1 MSKVDGAEFKLYY
14 SATALASTD
23 DATLAALTWTE
34 ATEVA
39 NVTRGN
45 ERASSEFRARSG
57 VIRTTGSQEL
67 SLDVTLAYDTSD
79 GFYTALV
86 NAMRDNTEI
95 AIADVDGAIATTG
108 TKGIT
113 GNFKVESM
121 PLEEPDEGPATL
133 DITLVNTSFPN
144 PDYTTPA

>member
-14 SATALASTD
+14 STTPLATAD
-23 DATLAALTWTE
+23 DATIAGLPLTE

-39 NVTRGN
+39 SVTRGN
-45 ERASSEFRARSG
+45 ERSSSEFRARSG
-57 VIRTTGSQEL
+57 VIRTTGAQEL
-67 SLDVTLAYDTSD
+67 SLDITLAYDTTD
-79 GFYTALV
+79 AFYTALV
-86 NAMRDNTEI
+86 AAMKNNTEI
-95 AIADVDGAIATTG
+95 AIADVDGSYATNG

-121 PLEEPDEGPATL
+121 PLEEPDEGPATM

-144 PDYTTPA
+144 PDYTAP